1 MNVIERRLE
10 ILRIMNAKRK
20 SNVAELAETLNVST
34 RTIQRDIQ
42 ALITVV
48 PLVCISGN
56 GGGIQLLDGYHL
68 HNNIFTKEE
77 NGFGEL
83 VYETVNTNSLSAFVK
98 EQISENQDSVPEW
111 LSGLVNIY
119 EQTSVSVRKSTK

>member
-20 SNVAELAETLNVST
+20 SNVAEALNVST
-34 RTIQRDIQ
+34 RTVQRDIQ

-68 HNNIFTKEE
+68 HSNIFTKEE
-77 NGFGEL
+77 ADVIKSVMKHSNE
-83 VYETVNTNSLSAFVK
+83 YEKKILTEMLKTYASCYYPVENT
-98 EQISENQDSVPEW
+98 
-111 LSGLVNIY
+111 
-119 EQTSVSVRKSTK
+119 

>member
-20 SNVAELAETLNVST
+20 SNVAELAEALNVST
-34 RTIQRDIQ
+34 RTVQRDIQ

-56 GGGIQLLDGYHL
+56 GGGIVFFEHASRPHFFPQVSIYRLVWFPLLYTLTPKKSIHHL
-68 HNNIFTKEE
+68 H
-77 NGFGEL
+77 L
-83 VYETVNTNSLSAFVK
+83 PTV
-98 EQISENQDSVPEW
+98 ISR
-111 LSGLVNIY
+111 VN
-119 EQTSVSVRKSTK
+119 KS

>member
-20 SNVAELAETLNVST
+20 SNVAELAEALNVST
-34 RTIQRDIQ
+34 RTVQRDIQ

-56 GGGIQLLDGYHL
+56 GGGIQLLDEYHL
-68 HNNIFTKEE
+68 HSNIFTKEE
-77 NGFGEL
+77 ADVIKSVMQHSNE
-83 VYETVNTNSLSAFVK
+83 YEKKILTEMLKTYASRYCPIKNT
-98 EQISENQDSVPEW
+98 
-111 LSGLVNIY
+111 
-119 EQTSVSVRKSTK
+119 